1 MTQEQKEILTYI
13 YYTLEM
19 NINDKSKTYEH
30 SVEENGIVETFEVNR
45 EKHLE
50 EVMYWAA
57 QEIEKRFDV
66 TVKKW
71 LEKEVIKWTSLDLQ
85 MQKHL

>member
-1 MTQEQKEILTYI
+1 MTQEQKELLTYI
-13 YYTLEM
+13 HYILEM

-30 SVEENGIVETFEVNR
+30 SVEEGGIVETFEVNR

-57 QEIEKRFDV
+57 QEIEKHFDV
-66 TVKKW
+66 TVKK
-71 LEKEVIKWTSLDLQ
+71 
-85 MQKHL
+85 

>member
-1 MTQEQKEILTYI
+1 MTQEQKELLTYI

-19 NINDKSKTYEH
+19 NINDKSKAYEH

-45 EKHLE
+45 EQHLQ

-57 QEIEKRFDV
+57 QEIEKHFDV

-71 LEKEVIKWTSLDLQ
+71 LAKELIKWSSSDLQ
-85 MQKHL
+85 MQRNL

>member
-1 MTQEQKEILTYI
+1 MTQEQKELLTYI

-30 SVEENGIVETFEVNR
+30 SVEENGVVETFEINR
-45 EKHLE
+45 EQHLE

-57 QEIEKRFDV
+57 QEIEKHFDV
-66 TVKKW
+66 TVKK
-71 LEKEVIKWTSLDLQ
+71 
-85 MQKHL
+85 